1 MRKVDVVNERE
12 SDAPQRVRVAGVDMG
27 SNTTRLIVA
36 DVERDASGG
45 VVHEPIVRRT
55 TITRLAEGVDSRGI
69 LLPEPITRVRNALIE
84 YRREAREL
92 GAVFVLA
99 TATSAVRDADNGEA
113 FLGEVEH
120 GFAFR
125 AELLSGEQEAAATWD
140 GVTSD
145 PELAK
150 RTAAGTG
157 LLVDIG
163 GGSAEILLSDRGD
176 VTDVHSFQ
184 LGGVRLTERF
194 LHGDPPSA
202 AQLDTAREAAR
213 TELAARF
220 PEPRT
225 PDLAIAVAGVATT
238 VSSILLGAYDPE
250 RVHGYAY
257 GPSELAGVVDR
268 LASMPLA
275 EREQVPGLEPKR
287 APVILG
293 GLVILQA
300 VLEHFAID
308 EIVTS
313 ERDILDGV
321 VRMAGGIA
329 LDEGI
334 DEMPQPFGATV
345 C

>member
-1 MRKVDVVNERE
+1 
-12 SDAPQRVRVAGVDMG
+12 MG

-36 DVERDASGG
+36 DVERDADG
-45 VVHEPIVRRT
+45 VVTHQAVVRRT
-55 TITRLAEGVDSRGI
+55 TITRLAEGVDARGI
-69 LLPEPITRVRNALIE
+69 LLPEPITRVRNALID

-125 AELLSGEQEAAATWD
+125 AELLSGDQEAAATWE

-145 PELAK
+145 PELAR
-150 RTAAGTG
+150 RTSAGTG

-163 GGSAEILLSDRGD
+163 GGSAEILLSDRGS
-176 VTDVHSFQ
+176 VHDVHSFQ

-194 LHGDPPSA
+194 LHTDPPTSDELA
-202 AQLDTAREAAR
+202 AAR
-213 TELAARF
+213 AAALSELAARF
-220 PEPRT
+220 PEPAT

-238 VSSILLGAYDPE
+238 VSSILLGNYDPDQ
-250 RVHGYAY
+250 VHGFEYDPAQL
-257 GPSELAGVVDR
+257 GDVVTL

-300 VLEHFAID
+300 VLEHFAIAA
-308 EIVTS
+308 IVTS
-313 ERDILDGV
+313 ERDILDGIA
-321 VRMAGGIA
+321 RMAGRIA